1 MTANTWCAASEV
13 ASHRR
18 PVAGSVTALFALHG
32 LVYDPEPRRVPA
44 EFAAMA
50 VLTKH
55 PEGSSSPVLSPH
67 LVGRSRLAD
76 LRMTEPT
83 VSGEHAV
90 LRWTGREWELHDL
103 GSRNGT
109 IVDGRRLAPGE
120 RVALARGAVIA
131 FGQADNAWR
140 LADDA
145 PPTVMAMPT
154 EGGEP
159 LCAENQLLALPSE
172 DNPEVVIYRDGVGDW
187 VLEHGG
193 EAARFADR
201 ASVRAG
207 GRDFILR
214 VPDLIAATWDISAPV
229 PHLGALTLCFSVSR
243 DEEYVALTARGDHHA
258 IDLGARAHHA
268 VLLALARSRLEDR
281 KAGASPTS
289 AGQAPLPDSAEGWVY
304 QDELADKLAMDEA
317 HLNVAVFRCRRQLA
331 EAGILGAAGIVER
344 RRPTREVRLGV
355 ARIEIVTV

>member
-1 MTANTWCAASEV
+1 
-13 ASHRR
+13 
-18 PVAGSVTALFALHG
+18 
-32 LVYDPEPRRVPA
+32 
-44 EFAAMA
+44 MA

-55 PEGSSSPVLSPH
+55 PEGARSTVLSPH

-109 IVDGRRLAPGE
+109 IVDGRRMAPGE
-120 RVALARGAVIA
+120 RVGLARGAVIA

-140 LADDA
+140 LDDDA
-145 PPTVMAMPT
+145 PPTILAVPAD
-154 EGGEP
+154 GGEP
-159 LCAENQLLALPSE
+159 LCARDHLLALPSE
-172 DNPEVVIYRDGVGDW
+172 DNPEAVVYRDTVGDW

-193 EAARFADR
+193 EAARVADR
-201 ASVRAG
+201 ATVRAG
-207 GRDFILR
+207 GRDFVVR
-214 VPDLIAATWDISAPV
+214 VPDVIAATWDISSPAPN
-229 PHLGALTLCFSVSR
+229 LGGLTLCFSVSR

-258 IDLGARAHHA
+258 IDLGARAHHQ
-268 VLLALARSRLEDR
+268 VLLMLARSRLEDR
-281 KAGASPTS
+281 KRPALPGGRAAVP
-289 AGQAPLPDSAEGWVY
+289 PDSAEGWVY
-304 QDELADKLAMDEA
+304 QDELADKLAMDET

-331 EAGILGAAGIVER
+331 EAGILGAAAIIER

-355 ARIEIVTV
+355 GRIEIVTV